1 MFDDWTKCDDCSP
14 ERIIQEIEMCGFECI
29 AGKLENHIGWIAL
42 KKRVADLQALFKSN
56 CKVESIAIAKY
67 AESQKRVAELEAGL
81 KASEEKMRLHAGDC
95 CSLNNEVELFRSQRD
110 DAHDELIIVKHR
122 LAELNMAASKIVLMF
137 DGPDDFNIEPKHIED
152 IREALSP
159 TKDGE

>member
-67 AESQKRVAELEAGL
+67 AESQKRVAELEKVL
-81 KASEEKMRLHAGDC
+81 VFNKSHAGD
-95 CSLNNEVELFRSQRD
+95 FRIFSDCNSRNCMALQAIHRD
-110 DAHDELIIVKHR
+110 CID
-122 LAELNMAASKIVLMF
+122 
-137 DGPDDFNIEPKHIED
+137 
-152 IREALSP
+152 ALSP
-159 TKDGE
+159 DKKGSE